1 MVNLELKRISDYVWE
16 LPKQGEMRVPGRIYG
31 DQRIIDHLLKESGAA
46 KEWNALL
53 QVYNVATLP
62 GIVKASLA
70 MPDIHPGYGFPI
82 GGVAAFDPKDGGVV
96 AMGGIG
102 FDINCGVRTLRT
114 PLKRHDIEA
123 KKEELADR
131 LFRDIPAGLG
141 STGELKLSMKEIDQ
155 VLMQGAEFA
164 IARGYGFPEDLEY
177 TEERGRIAGCDPGTV
192 SPQAK
197 ERQFKQVGTLG
208 SGNHYLEVQ
217 YVEEIYDEVAAKA
230 YGLEKDQVL
239 VAIHCGSRALGH
251 QIGQDYLQELER
263 ASKKYGIP
271 IRERELVCAPI
282 ESPEGERYI
291 SAVNC
296 GINCAFANRQA
307 LAHLVRKTLAATF
320 GLRLEEIKMLYDVGH
335 NTAKFEVHEVDGQ
348 RKRLLVHRKG
358 STRAF
363 GPGREENPQRYRDV
377 GHPIFIGGTMGTYSY
392 IMRGTEK
399 GLREAFGSGIHGA
412 GREMSREKAKKQ
424 FRGEQL
430 REELK
435 KQGITVRGHSM
446 AGLAEEAP
454 GAYKDIEIVAAA
466 AHNSGINQRVARLR
480 PMVVVKG

>member
-1 MVNLELKRISDYVWE
+1 MAELELKKLSDYAWE
-16 LPKQGEMRVPGRIYG
+16 LPKQGEMRVPGRVYG
-31 DQRIIDHLLKESGAA
+31 DRRIIDHLLKDSGGSR
-46 KEWNALL
+46 EWNALL
-53 QVYNVATLP
+53 QLHNVACLP
-62 GIVKASLA
+62 GIVKVALA

-82 GGVAAFDPKDGGVV
+82 GGVAAFNIEDGIV

-114 PLKRHDIEA
+114 PLKKNDIEPR
-123 KKEELADR
+123 KEELAER

-141 STGELKLSMKEIDQ
+141 STGELRLSMREIDQ

-164 IARGYGFPEDLEY
+164 IARGYGFSEDLEY
-177 TEERGRIAGCDPGTV
+177 TEERGRIADCDPETV
-192 SPQAK
+192 SAHAK

-217 YVEEIYDEVAAKA
+217 YVEEIYDEEAAKA

-239 VAIHCGSRALGH
+239 IAIHCGSRALGH

-282 ESPEGERYI
+282 ESPEGKRYI

-296 GINCAFANRQA
+296 GINCAFANRQT
-307 LAHLVRKTLAATF
+307 LAHLARQSFASVF
-320 GLRLEEIKMLYDVGH
+320 GLKPEEIKMLYDVGH
-335 NTAKFEVHEVDGQ
+335 NTAKFEVHEVDGEK
-348 RKRLLVHRKG
+348 KRLLVHRKG

-363 GPGREENPQRYRDV
+363 GPGREENPPRYRDV
-377 GHPIFIGGTMGTYSY
+377 GHPIFIGGTMGTWSY
-392 IMRGTEK
+392 IMRGTEL
-399 GLREAFGSGIHGA
+399 GLKEAFGSGIHGA
-412 GREMSREKAKKQ
+412 GREMSRQKAKRQ
-424 FRGEQL
+424 FRGDRL

-435 KQGITVRGHSM
+435 SQGIIVRGHSM

-454 GAYKDIEIVAAA
+454 RAYKDIEMVAEA
-466 AHNSGINQRVARLR
+466 AHNSGVNQKVARLR
-480 PMVVVKG
+480 PLVVIKG

>member
-1 MVNLELKRISDYVWE
+1 MAAFELKKINDYVWE

-31 DQRIIDHLLKESGAA
+31 DERIIDHLLKDSGAA
-46 KEWNALL
+46 KEWNALSQL
-53 QVYNVATLP
+53 HNVATLP
-62 GIVKASLA
+62 GIVKVALA

-82 GGVAAFDPKDGGVV
+82 GGVAAFDPKEGVV
-96 AMGGIG
+96 AMGGVG

-114 PLKRHDIEA
+114 PLKKADVEA
-123 KKEELADR
+123 RKEQLADR
-131 LFRDIPAGLG
+131 LFRDVPAGLG
-141 STGELKLSMKEIDQ
+141 STGEVKLSMKEIDQ
-155 VLMQGAEFA
+155 VLLKGAEFA
-164 IARGYGFPEDLEY
+164 IERGYGFPEDLEY
-177 TEERGRIAGCDPGTV
+177 TEERGRIANCNPQNV
-192 SPQAK
+192 SSGAK
-197 ERQFKQVGTLG
+197 ERQFQQVGTLG

-217 YVEEIYDEVAAKA
+217 YVEEIYDEQVAKV
-230 YGLEKDQVL
+230 YGIERDQIL

-291 SAVNC
+291 TAMNC
-296 GINCAFANRQA
+296 GINCAFANRQT
-307 LAHLVRKTLAATF
+307 LAHLVRRSFGTAF
-320 GLRLEEIKMLYDVGH
+320 GLKSEQIKMLYDVGH
-335 NTAKFEVHEVDGQ
+335 NTAKFETHEVDGS

-358 STRAF
+358 ATRAF
-363 GPGREENPQRYRDV
+363 GPGREENPAAYRNA

-392 IMRGTEK
+392 IMRGTEL

-435 KQGITVRGHSM
+435 KQGIIIRGHSM

-454 GAYKDIEIVAAA
+454 GAYKDIEMVAEA
-466 AHNSGINQRVARLR
+466 AHNSGVNRKVARLR
-480 PMVVVKG
+480 PLVVVKG